1 MKEHN
6 IKNIV
11 NQIELDMVK
20 MWSLN
25 EAAHVLKNDEDYIVM
40 ILTAVFYEIEHFRQM
55 GMIVGEA

>member
-1 MKEHN
+1 MDKHN
-6 IKNIV
+6 LKDIIND
-11 NQIELDMVK
+11 IESDMVK

>member
-25 EAAHVLKNDEDYIVM
+25 EAAHVLEDDESYIQM

>member
-1 MKEHN
+1 MDKHN
-6 IKNIV
+6 LKDIIND
-11 NQIELDMVK
+11 IESEMVK

-25 EAAHVLKNDEDYIVM
+25 EAAHVLEDDESYIQM

>member
-1 MKEHN
+1 MDKHN
-6 IKNIV
+6 LKDIIND
-11 NQIELDMVK
+11 IESEMVK